1 MKKGTNK
8 LVYGILATSL
18 ILGAGVAALKYSPV
32 YAADSNATNTQVQA
46 GDVAKQKPFGNQDR
60 GRGGDMGRN
69 QKGGPGERPEFG
81 FNPGN
86 KPEELAAL
94 LGIDS
99 AALMKELEQGKTLA
113 QVAQEKAGL
122 SKEVL
127 LQKLTD
133 AATKKL
139 DAAVADGKLKAEE
152 ATKLKAGLADRL
164 NHEVDSTKPMGKGGP
179 GGKGGHGDHEGKGPA
194 GRPGG
199 FGPVGSPETLTKVLG
214 VTEQELMDA
223 RKAGKSIAEL
233 AKEKGIDE
241 ATLIAKLKDAMTEP
255 LQKFVQHKGNPKSQE
270 PKSAAPAP
278 TVNP

>member
-18 ILGAGVAALKYSPV
+18 VLGAGVATLKYSPV
-32 YAADSNATNTQVQA
+32 YAADTSATDTQIQA
-46 GDVAKQKPFGNQDR
+46 GNVAKEKSFGQHDR
-60 GRGGDMGRN
+60 GRDGDKGRN
-69 QKGGPGERPEFG
+69 HKGAPGGHTEFELH
-81 FNPGN
+81 PGN
-86 KPEELAAL
+86 KAEELAAV
-94 LGIDS
+94 LGIDT
-99 AALMKELEQGKTLA
+99 AILMEELKHGKTIA

-122 SKEVL
+122 TKEVL

-139 DAAVADGKLKAEE
+139 DASVADGKLKAEE

-164 NHEVDSTKPMGKGGP
+164 NHQIDSTKPMGKGGQ
-179 GGKGGHGDHEGKGPA
+179 GDHKGKGHD

-199 FGPVGSPETLTKVLG
+199 FGPLGSPETLTKVLG

-223 RKAGKSIAEL
+223 RKAGKSISEL

-241 ATLIAKLKDAMTEP
+241 ATLIAKLKDEMTAP
-255 LQKFVQHKGNPKSQE
+255 LQKFVQHKGNPKLQS
-270 PKSAAPAP
+270 PNAAAPAP
-278 TVNP
+278 TKNP